1 MGVSSRLD
9 FLAGGGRSVEVALP
23 MLDDEDDDEEEEEE
37 EKEVEVEV
45 VELSRR
51 SRSSFRRWR
60 FLHFLPV
67 RCAAKPFSPWQSTLQ
82 TSHLYDLR

>member
-1 MGVSSRLD
+1 MHFRGII
-9 FLAGGGRSVEVALP
+9 RSVEVALP
-23 MLDDEDDDEEEEEE
+23 MLDDDDDDDDDDDEKVEEDV
-37 EKEVEVEV
+37 EVEVEV

>member
-23 MLDDEDDDEEEEEE
+23 MLDDEDDDEDEEEE